1 MGKLRLVR
9 GGGGSR
15 EGLISGAKIVKK
27 LIYHRGII
35 FLKSAECPP
44 VFADDPCYLLI

>member
-1 MGKLRLVR
+1 MGKLRF

-35 FLKSAECPP
+35 YFLKC
-44 VFADDPCYLLI
+44 